1 MCCCSPGEGVVAS
14 ERLAGPSLRG
24 QLLRK
29 GQRRAPQP
37 GHALPQRGIAPLAVI
52 GGAGQRAERPVLRRR
67 HHPCLDDILIGRKR
81 GVWPV
86 RQRPLGPQAP
96 GTRAAAIPPMKGTR
110 LARLGIHGQPKPW
123 LMRLLL
129 DHAGHCIG
137 FPSRRRILTS
147 PCQVTGW
154 TCTYAGSASQQV
166 TRKPQSHVRP
176 TPTARHIPRSEMR
189 SRNKRSS
196 RARVSSEMRY
206 WSAHWINWRL
216 QSLHRLA
223 SMTGSARPGRC
234 GCATLPIVND
244 VRDLHT
250 TEKRCAVCGEAFR
263 PFPAPAAS
271 ALLAVQ
277 VRAHV
282 RRIQRQCSH
291 QECRGPHVPG
301 MVTAP
306 PAPQLIPKS
315 P

>member
-14 ERLAGPSLRG
+14 ERLAGIPMMG
-24 QLLRK
+24 ELLRK

-37 GHALPQRGIAPLAVI
+37 GHALPQRGSAPLAVI

-67 HHPCLDDILIGRKR
+67 HHPCLDDRLIGRKR

-96 GTRAAAIPPMKGTR
+96 GTRAAAIPPVKGPR
-110 LARLGIHGQPKPW
+110 LARRGIHGPPQPW
-123 LMRLLL
+123 LMRLLR
-129 DHAGHCIG
+129 DHAGHGIG

-147 PCQVTGW
+147 PCQVMGW
-154 TCTYAGSASQQV
+154 TCTYAGSAAKQV
-166 TRKPQSHVRP
+166 TRKPQSHVKP

-189 SRNKRSS
+189 SRHTRSS
-196 RARVSSEMRY
+196 RTRY
-206 WSAHWINWRL
+206 GSAHWTHWRL

-223 SMTGSARPGRC
+223 SMIGHARPGRR
-234 GCATLPIVND
+234 GWATLLIVND
-244 VRDLHT
+244 VRNLHT
-250 TEKRCAVCGEAFR
+250 TGKRCAVCGDAFR

-271 ALLAVQ
+271 TLLAVQ
-277 VRAHV
+277 VRALV

-291 QECRGPHVPG
+291 QEYRCPHVPG
-301 MVTAP
+301 IVTAP